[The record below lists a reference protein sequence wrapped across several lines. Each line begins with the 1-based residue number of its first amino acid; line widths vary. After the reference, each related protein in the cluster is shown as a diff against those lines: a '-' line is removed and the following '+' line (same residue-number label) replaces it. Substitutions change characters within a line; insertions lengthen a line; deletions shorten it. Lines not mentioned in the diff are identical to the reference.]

1 MDTADNSNRKW
12 RIMRYMRLLL
22 VAVPLLA
29 MTACDDD
36 GTSVNN
42 PEQRALVRFLNAVPD
57 TGMVDLRFVDRVEN
71 LPTLQGVALQS
82 HSGYYQRVIP
92 GARNAVVFPGVADA
106 SGTLE
111 LVSQVLVDTTL
122 NLTAPTRH
130 TLVYAGRATNNQDR
144 LVVIED
150 AAPPTPPANQIALQA
165 LHVAVGVGNVDVYVV
180 PVATA
185 TAATPDN
192 WQTARAA
199 VLSNVPYL
207 GKAPAYVN
215 VPVLT
220 GTQLYRFIVTAAG
233 SATPLFQ
240 VTPNQPGVAAGAGGT
255 LATAQPGVR
264 IAGSVMTAAIFAGS
278 TAGRRQSA
286 AANQSP
292 VVQLLVD
299 KVLQ

>member
-1 MDTADNSNRKW
+1 MDTADNNRKW

-22 VAVPLLA
+22 VAAPLLA
-29 MTACDDD
+29 ITACDDD
-36 GTSVNN
+36 GMSVNN

-57 TGMVDLRFVDRVEN
+57 TGMVDLRFIDRVEN

-106 SGTLE
+106 SGTPA

-122 NLTAPTRH
+122 NLTGPTRY
-130 TLVYAGRATNNQDR
+130 TMVYAGRATNNQDR
-144 LVVIED
+144 LLVLED
-150 AAPPTPPANQIALQA
+150 PQPPTPPANQIAVKA
-165 LHVAVGVGNVDVYVV
+165 LHVALGVGNVDVYVV
-180 PVATA
+180 PVSSA
-185 TAATPDN
+185 TAATPAD

-207 GKAPAYVN
+207 GRSPAYVN
-215 VPVLT
+215 VPALT
-220 GTQLYRFIVTAAG
+220 GTQLYRFVVTAAG
-233 SATPLFQ
+233 SATPLFAF
-240 VTPNQPGVAAGAGGT
+240 TPNQPGAAAGAGGT
-255 LATAQPGVR
+255 LASAQPGVR
-264 IAGSVMTAAIFAGS
+264 IAGSVLTAAIFSGS
-278 TAGRRQSA
+278 TAGRRHSV

-292 VVQLLVD
+292 VVHLLVD